1 MTTKSTHNM
10 RKTYA
15 NNLNANGVSL
25 DYIREMSGLSNLSTT
40 LEYIYNPLTEKETY
54 DLITKAL

>member
-1 MTTKSTHNM
+1 M

-54 DLITKAL
+54 DLISKAL